1 MNRVLP
7 LAFAFLREHP
17 VRFLATALATIAAS
31 AMVVWTVSSYDALLD
46 SFESYSDQSQGRYTL
61 SIAPISS
68 FRQYAPGDIPSTAI
82 KFVPPEVVAQLR
94 ADPAVLAAD
103 PVWVHRAKVQPIPP
117 AGGPPAGRPAGGKPQ
132 AQPPPAGKSAPSL
145 PFPMP
150 RRMPDIRLLGTSAS
164 QAPYPLTAGRWIDP
178 ARPDLPEAALSAPLA
193 QQLGASLDDELLV
206 GEGPR
211 ARRLRIVGLV
221 ANPAIDGFGAGVAA
235 AQVMTPALGGLYVP
249 TPLAEEIVGEPSRI
263 HFVGVVVDPAADITA
278 FRYGWTP
285 RLGGASTPVQFQ
297 EAHDIEE
304 NLDQSA
310 SAENVRTQAYTATG
324 ISLLAALFLI
334 FSTLNMGVA
343 ERIRQFAVL
352 RAVALTRL
360 QIGALIA
367 IESLVFA
374 TVGFLGGVAAGHLIV
389 RLAAR
394 SAAQLFRANGA
405 TVGPHS
411 LALAAACAYGGALLA
426 AIWPILR
433 ATRVRPMDAMAPR
446 SDAPARRLSPALV
459 AVGLLLLLV
468 HPLVTFV
475 VPMPDSSRYL
485 AYVLVGCTS
494 FGLAFILIAP
504 AAVVLVDRFASP
516 LLARL
521 LGLPPR
527 LLASQIT
534 AHLWRTA
541 GIALALT
548 IGLGLYVAIQVWGYS
563 MLHSFM
569 PGPWAPD
576 ALVAF
581 QPDGLDPAHAD
592 AVERLPGVVPGHCL
606 PLVFEQPRLK
616 DDLTHSAERATVT
629 RQDTLVIVGLDPAR
643 AFGGPDPLLRFDWTA
658 GSPETAIP
666 LLASGRGCLVP
677 DHFLTITG
685 LKLGDPIELV
695 PPEHP
700 ETPVTYVIAGALRL
714 PGWHW
719 QTKPVGFRSRTHR
732 ACALVFASYDN
743 VAADF
748 SRPAASHVWLD
759 FDPAATSAEKLG
771 NDARALYAQLLGHD
785 VPTGDAP
792 PGAPAVRVMPVEGIR
807 GMVRSH
813 AKQWLWG
820 MSRLPLVTL
829 GITCLGVLNAI
840 LASVRARRWD
850 IGVLR
855 AIGFTR
861 WAIIRAVVAEG
872 LLIGL
877 VACLLSLAFGILAG
891 WCGAGLSQYVSFF
904 AGMNPVLIL
913 EWPPILAGL
922 GAALLLC
929 ALAAIGPALSIGR
942 AKPLALLQQG
952 RGSF

>member
-1 MNRVLP
+1 MSRVLR
-7 LAFAFLREHP
+7 LAFAFLCEHP
-17 VRFLATALATIAAS
+17 VRLLVTALATVAAA

-61 SIAPISS
+61 SIAPIST
-68 FRQYAPGDIPSTAI
+68 FRQYAPGAIPSTAE
-82 KFVPPEVVAQLR
+82 KFVPPGILARLR

-103 PVWVHRAKVQPIPP
+103 PVWVRRIKAQPVQPP
-117 AGGPPAGRPAGGKPQ
+117 ARNPGAPAPA
-132 AQPPPAGKSAPSL
+132 S
-145 PFPMP
+145 PMP
-150 RRMPDIRLLGTSAS
+150 RRMPDVRLLGTTAA
-164 QAPYPLTAGRWIDP
+164 QPPYPLDDGRWIDP
-178 ARPDLPEAALSAPLA
+178 ARPDLPEAALSSQAA
-193 QQLGASLDDELLV
+193 RQFGVGVGAELLV

-211 ARRLRIVGLV
+211 ARTLRIVGLV
-221 ANPAIDGFGAGVAA
+221 ANPVIDGFGAGVAA

-249 TPLAEEIVGEPSRI
+249 TPLAEELVGEPSRI
-263 HFVGVVVDPAADITA
+263 HFAGVVVDPAADVNA

-285 RLGGASTPVQFQ
+285 RLGNASTPVQFQ

-304 NLDQSA
+304 TLDQSA

-324 ISLLAALFLI
+324 IALLAALFLV
-334 FSTLNMGVA
+334 FSTLNIGVA

-360 QIGALIA
+360 QIGALVA

-374 TVGFLGGVAAGHLIV
+374 TVGFLGGVAVGHLV
-389 RLAAR
+389 VQAAAR
-394 SAAQLFRANGA
+394 ASAHLFRANGA
-405 TVGPHS
+405 AVGPHS
-411 LALAAACAYGGALLA
+411 LSLAAACTYGGALLA

-433 ATRVRPMDAMAPR
+433 ATRVRPMDALAPR
-446 SDAPARRLSPALV
+446 SDAPARRLSPPLV
-459 AVGLLLLLV
+459 ALGLLLLAV
-468 HPLVTFV
+468 HPLVTFAI
-475 VPMPDSSRYL
+475 PMPDSARYA
-485 AYVLVGCTS
+485 AYVLVGCPA
-494 FGLAFILIAP
+494 FGLAFILLAP

-527 LLASQIT
+527 LLACQIT

-576 ALVAF
+576 ALLAL
-581 QPDGLDPAHAD
+581 PPGLDPAHAD
-592 AVERLPGVVPGHCL
+592 AVQRLPGVVPGHAL

-616 DDLTHSAERATVT
+616 DDLTRSAERATVT

-643 AFGGPDPLLRFDWTA
+643 AFGGPDPLFRFDWIA
-658 GSPETAIP
+658 GSPEEAVP

-685 LKLGDPIELV
+685 LKLGDTFDLV

-700 ETPVTYVIAGALRL
+700 ETPVRYVIAGAVRL

-732 ACALVFASYDN
+732 ACALVFADYN
-743 VAADF
+743 TVAADF

-759 FDPAATSAEKLG
+759 FDPAATSAEQLG
-771 NDARALYAQLLGHD
+771 RDARDLFAEILGCDVAL
-785 VPTGDAP
+785 GDAP
-792 PGAPAVRVMPVEGIR
+792 PGAPAVRVMPIDGIR

-829 GITCLGVLNAI
+829 AITCLGVLNAL

-861 WAIIRAVVAEG
+861 WAIVRAVVAEG

-877 VACLLSLAFGILAG
+877 VACLLSLGFGLLAG
-891 WCGAGLSQYVSFF
+891 GCGAGLSQYVSFF
-904 AGMNPVLIL
+904 AGLHLQLIL
-913 EWPPILAGL
+913 EWRPILAGL

-929 ALAAIGPALSIGR
+929 ALAAVGPALSIAR
-942 AKPLALLQQG
+942 TDPLSLLQQG

>member
-1 MNRVLP
+1 MNRVLR

-17 VRFLATALATIAAS
+17 VRFFVTALATIAAA

-61 SIAPISS
+61 SVAPIST
-68 FRQYAPGDIPSTAI
+68 FRQYAPGAIPSTAE
-82 KFVPPEVVAQLR
+82 KFVPPDMVRQLA

-103 PVWVHRAKVQPIPP
+103 PVWVRRIKMRPAKEAP
-117 AGGPPAGRPAGGKPQ
+117 AGPPAAAVASKPAGAAADRAPARPA
-132 AQPPPAGKSAPSL
+132 
-145 PFPMP
+145 P
-150 RRMPDIRLLGTSAS
+150 RRMPEVRLLGTA
-164 QAPYPLTAGRWIDP
+164 AAAPPYPLDGGRWLDP
-178 ARPDLPEAALSAPLA
+178 ARPDLPEAALSSETAR
-193 QQLGASLDDELLV
+193 QFGVGVGDDVVV
-206 GEGPR
+206 GEGDR
-211 ARRLRIVGLV
+211 ARTLRVVGLV
-221 ANPAIDGFGAGVAA
+221 ANPIIAGFGAGVAA
-235 AQVMTPALGGLYVP
+235 AQIMTPALGGLYIP
-249 TPLAEEIVGEPSRI
+249 MALAEELLGEPARI
-263 HFVGVVVDPAADITA
+263 HFVGVVVAPATDINA

-285 RLGGASTPVQFQ
+285 RLGRAATPVQFQ
-297 EAHDIEE
+297 EAHDVEE

-324 ISLLAALFLI
+324 IALLAALFLV

-360 QIGALIA
+360 QIGALVA

-374 TVGFLGGVAAGHLIV
+374 TVGFLGGIAVGHVVVQAVARA
-389 RLAAR
+389 
-394 SAAQLFRANGA
+394 SAQLFRGNGA
-405 TVGPHS
+405 SVGPHS
-411 LALAAACAYGGALLA
+411 LALAAVCTYGGALLA

-446 SDAPARRLSPALV
+446 SDGPARRLSPALV
-459 AVGLLLLLV
+459 ALGLLLLAV
-468 HPLVTFV
+468 QPLVTFAI
-475 VPMPDSSRYL
+475 PMPDSARYA
-485 AYVLVGCTS
+485 AYVLVGCPA
-494 FGLAFILIAP
+494 FGLAFILLAP
-504 AAVVLVDRFASP
+504 AAVVLVDRFGSP
-516 LLARL
+516 LLARV

-548 IGLGLYVAIQVWGYS
+548 IGLGLYVSIQVWGYS
-563 MLHSFM
+563 MLNSFM
-569 PGPWAPD
+569 PGAWAPD

-581 QPDGLDPAHAD
+581 QPGLAPDQAG
-592 AVERLPGVVPGHCL
+592 AVERLPGIVPGHAL
-606 PLVFEQPRLK
+606 PIVFEQPRLK
-616 DDLTHSAERATVT
+616 DDLTRSAERATVT
-629 RQDTLVIVGLDPAR
+629 RQDTLVIVGIDPVR
-643 AFGGPDPLLRFDWTA
+643 AFGGDDPLFRFDWTA
-658 GSPETAIP
+658 GSPEEAIP
-666 LLASGRGCLVP
+666 LLAGGRGCIVP
-677 DHFLTITG
+677 DHFLAAAH
-685 LKLGDPIELV
+685 LKVGDTFELV

-700 ETPVTYVIAGALRL
+700 ETPVAYVVAGAVRL

-732 ACALVFASYDN
+732 ACALVFAAYDA

-771 NDARALYAQLLGHD
+771 NDARALYAGLLGRD
-785 VPTGDAP
+785 VALGDAP
-792 PGAPAVRVMPVEGIR
+792 PGAPAVRVMPIDGIR

-829 GITCLGVLNAI
+829 AITCLGVLNAL

-861 WAIIRAVVAEG
+861 WAIVRAVVAEG

-877 VACLLSLAFGILAG
+877 VACLLSLGFGILAG

-904 AGMNPVLIL
+904 AGMRLELIL
-913 EWPPILAGL
+913 EWRPILAGL

-929 ALAAIGPALSIGR
+929 ALAAIGPAVAIGR
-942 AKPLALLQQG
+942 TEPLALLQQG
-952 RGSF
+952 RGAF

>member
-1 MNRVLP
+1 MNRVLR

-17 VRFLATALATIAAS
+17 VRFFVTALATIAAA

-61 SIAPISS
+61 SVAPIST
-68 FRQYAPGDIPSTAI
+68 FRQYAPGAIPSTAE
-82 KFVPPEVVAQLR
+82 KFVPPEIVRQLA

-103 PVWVHRAKVQPIPP
+103 PVWVRRIQMRPAKEAP
-117 AGGPPAGRPAGGKPQ
+117 AGPPAAAVAGKPAGAAADRAPARPA
-132 AQPPPAGKSAPSL
+132 
-145 PFPMP
+145 P
-150 RRMPDIRLLGTSAS
+150 RRMPEVRLLGTSAAE
-164 QAPYPLTAGRWIDP
+164 APYPLDGGRWLDP
-178 ARPDLPEAALSAPLA
+178 ARPDLPEAALSTEAA
-193 QQLGASLDDELLV
+193 QQFGIGVGDDVVV
-206 GEGPR
+206 GEGAR
-211 ARRLRIVGLV
+211 ARTLRVVGLV
-221 ANPAIDGFGAGVAA
+221 ANPVIAGFGAGVAA

-249 TPLAEEIVGEPSRI
+249 MALAEELLGEPARI
-263 HFVGVVVDPAADITA
+263 HFVGVAVDPAADVNA

-285 RLGGASTPVQFQ
+285 RLGGAATPVQFQ

-304 NLDQSA
+304 TLDQSA

-324 ISLLAALFLI
+324 IALLAALFLV

-360 QIGALIA
+360 QIGALVA
-367 IESLVFA
+367 IESFVFA
-374 TVGFLGGVAAGHLIV
+374 TVGFLGGIAVGHVVVQAVARA
-389 RLAAR
+389 
-394 SAAQLFRANGA
+394 SAQLFRGNGA
-405 TVGPHS
+405 SVGPHS
-411 LALAAACAYGGALLA
+411 LALAAVCTYGGALLA

-446 SDAPARRLSPALV
+446 SDGPARRLSPALV
-459 AVGLLLLLV
+459 ALGLLLLAV
-468 HPLVTFV
+468 QPLVTFAM
-475 VPMPDSSRYL
+475 PMPDSARYA
-485 AYVLVGCTS
+485 AYVLVGCPA
-494 FGLAFILIAP
+494 FGLAFILLAP
-504 AAVVLVDRFASP
+504 AAVVLVDRFGSP

-521 LGLPPR
+521 FGLPPR

-548 IGLGLYVAIQVWGYS
+548 IGLGLYVSIQVWGYS
-563 MLHSFM
+563 MLNSFM
-569 PGPWAPD
+569 PGAWAPD

-581 QPDGLDPAHAD
+581 QPGLAPDQAE
-592 AVERLPGVVPGHCL
+592 AVSRIPGIVPGHAL
-606 PLVFEQPRLK
+606 PIVFEQPRLK
-616 DDLTHSAERATVT
+616 DDLTRSAERATVT
-629 RQDTLVIVGLDPAR
+629 RQDTLVIVGIDPVR
-643 AFGGPDPLLRFDWTA
+643 AFGGEDPLFRFEWTA
-658 GSPETAIP
+658 GSPEEAIP
-666 LLASGRGCLVP
+666 LLAGGRGCIVP
-677 DHFLTITG
+677 DHFLTAAN
-685 LKLGDPIELV
+685 LKVGDTFELV

-700 ETPVTYVIAGALRL
+700 ETPVAYVVAGAVRL

-732 ACALVFASYDN
+732 ACALVFASYDA

-771 NDARALYAQLLGHD
+771 HDARALYAGLLGRD
-785 VPTGDAP
+785 VALGDAP
-792 PGAPAVRVMPVEGIR
+792 PGAPAVRVMPIDGIR

-829 GITCLGVLNAI
+829 AITCLGVLNAL

-861 WAIIRAVVAEG
+861 WAIVRAVVAEG

-877 VACLLSLAFGILAG
+877 VACLLSLGFGILAG

-904 AGMNPVLIL
+904 AGMRLELIL
-913 EWPPILAGL
+913 EWRPILAGL

-929 ALAAIGPALSIGR
+929 ALAAIGPAVAIGR
-942 AKPLALLQQG
+942 TEPLALLQQG
-952 RGSF
+952 RGAF

>member
-1 MNRVLP
+1 MNRVLR

-17 VRFLATALATIAAS
+17 VRFFVTALATIAAA

-61 SIAPISS
+61 SVAPIST
-68 FRQYAPGDIPSTAI
+68 FRQYAPGAIPSTAE
-82 KFVPPEVVAQLR
+82 KFVPPEIVRQLA

-103 PVWVHRAKVQPIPP
+103 PVWVRRIQMRPAKEAP
-117 AGGPPAGRPAGGKPQ
+117 AGPPAAAVAGKPAGAAADRAPARPA
-132 AQPPPAGKSAPSL
+132 
-145 PFPMP
+145 P
-150 RRMPDIRLLGTSAS
+150 RRMPEIRLLGTSAAK
-164 QAPYPLTAGRWIDP
+164 APYPLDGGHWLDP
-178 ARPDLPEAALSAPLA
+178 ARPDLPEAALSSEAA
-193 QQLGASLDDELLV
+193 QQFGVGVGDDVVV
-206 GEGPR
+206 GEGAR
-211 ARRLRIVGLV
+211 ARTLRVVGLV
-221 ANPAIDGFGAGVAA
+221 ANPVIAGFGAGVAA

-249 TPLAEEIVGEPSRI
+249 MALAEELLGEPARI
-263 HFVGVVVDPAADITA
+263 HFVGVVVDPAADVNV

-285 RLGGASTPVQFQ
+285 RLGGAATPVQFQ

-304 NLDQSA
+304 TLDQSA

-324 ISLLAALFLI
+324 IALLAALFLV

-360 QIGALIA
+360 QIGALVA
-367 IESLVFA
+367 IESFVFA
-374 TVGFLGGVAAGHLIV
+374 TVGFLGGIAVGHVVVQTVARA
-389 RLAAR
+389 
-394 SAAQLFRANGA
+394 SAQLFRGNGA
-405 TVGPHS
+405 SVGPHS
-411 LALAAACAYGGALLA
+411 LALAAVCTYGGALLA

-446 SDAPARRLSPALV
+446 SDGPARRLSPALV
-459 AVGLLLLLV
+459 ALGLLLLAV
-468 HPLVTFV
+468 QPLVTFAM
-475 VPMPDSSRYL
+475 PMPDSARYA
-485 AYVLVGCTS
+485 AYVLVGCPA
-494 FGLAFILIAP
+494 FGLAFILLAP
-504 AAVVLVDRFASP
+504 AAVVLVDRFGSP
-516 LLARL
+516 LLARV

-548 IGLGLYVAIQVWGYS
+548 IGLGLYVSIQVWGYS
-563 MLHSFM
+563 MLNSFM
-569 PGPWAPD
+569 PGAWAPD

-581 QPDGLDPAHAD
+581 QPGLAPDQAE
-592 AVERLPGVVPGHCL
+592 AVSRIPGIVPGHAL
-606 PLVFEQPRLK
+606 PIVFEQPRLK
-616 DDLTHSAERATVT
+616 DDLTLSAERATVT
-629 RQDTLVIVGLDPAR
+629 RQDTLVIVGIDPVR
-643 AFGGPDPLLRFDWTA
+643 AFGGEDPLFRFEWTA
-658 GSPETAIP
+658 GSPEEAIP
-666 LLASGRGCLVP
+666 LLAGGRGCIVP
-677 DHFLTITG
+677 DHFLTAAN
-685 LKLGDPIELV
+685 LKVGDTFELV

-700 ETPVTYVIAGALRL
+700 EAPVAYVVAGAVRL

-732 ACALVFASYDN
+732 ACALVFASYDA

-771 NDARALYAQLLGHD
+771 HDARALYAGLLGRD
-785 VPTGDAP
+785 VALGDAP
-792 PGAPAVRVMPVEGIR
+792 PGAPAVRVMPIDGIR

-829 GITCLGVLNAI
+829 AITCLGVLNAL

-861 WAIIRAVVAEG
+861 WAIVRAVVAEG

-877 VACLLSLAFGILAG
+877 VACLLSLGFGILAG

-904 AGMNPVLIL
+904 AGMPLELIL
-913 EWPPILAGL
+913 EWRPILAGL

-929 ALAAIGPALSIGR
+929 ALAAIGPAVAIGR
-942 AKPLALLQQG
+942 TEPLALLQQG
-952 RGSF
+952 RGAF